1 MIISLH
7 FPQSIVCYIKK
18 AVAEFKT
25 VEKLCSFI
33 TAVGKMIRIHNY
45 LVNVNHNPFL
55 YYRIVV
61 GMSSIFGSP
70 RMGGAWKY
78 LTGGYGVWYDAGAD
92 KENNVPWYALIPN
105 SIRALICCHSPA
117 TRYAQTAARWQ
128 QLAQISLT
136 ESLQHLGTLFSYPS
150 SCTYYHSLFCR
161 SFQILPIHPETVSC
175 AI

>member
-1 MIISLH
+1 MITSLH

-70 RMGGAWKY
+70 RMVRFLQKI
-78 LTGGYGVWYDAGAD
+78 
-92 KENNVPWYALIPN
+92 LI
-105 SIRALICCHSPA
+105 LHL
-117 TRYAQTAARWQ
+117 WQ
-128 QLAQISLT
+128 L
-136 ESLQHLGTLFSYPS
+136 ESQYS
-150 SCTYYHSLFCR
+150 
-161 SFQILPIHPETVSC
+161 
-175 AI
+175 